1 MHSKLSLVLAIALL
15 TPVTSQA
22 VVIDKIAAI
31 VNDDVITQSEVYA
44 SEKLNLEFS
53 GLPKAKSALENRIN
67 FHLVFQQLRNQP
79 PVTISKDE
87 QNRAIQTYIE
97 SHGGMDKFIEFLSA
111 IGMNYQDFQMGVQNQ
126 LSVRKF
132 IADRFRPFVNVTLAD
147 AQKYYDEVYVPIF
160 EVLGKQPPTFPESFE
175 EIQIEL
181 VESQVQ
187 DRIQEWLME
196 IRKNASITVKD

>member
-1 MHSKLSLVLAIALL
+1 MHSKLFLVLAIALL
-15 TPVTSQA
+15 PPVTSQT
-22 VVIDKIAAI
+22 VVVDKIAAI

-53 GLPKAKSALENRIN
+53 GLPKDKSTLENRIN

-111 IGMNYQDFQMGVQNQ
+111 IGMNYQDFQMEVQNQ

-132 IADRFRPFVNVTLAD
+132 IADRFRPFVNVTLSD

>member
-1 MHSKLSLVLAIALL
+1 MHSKLFLVLAIALL
-15 TPVTSQA
+15 PPVTSQT
-22 VVIDKIAAI
+22 VVVDKIAAI

-53 GLPKAKSALENRIN
+53 GLPKDKSTLENRIN

-111 IGMNYQDFQMGVQNQ
+111 IGMNYQDFQMEVQNQ

-132 IADRFRPFVNVTLAD
+132 IADRFRPFVNVTLSD

-196 IRKNASITVKD
+196 IRKNASITVKN